1 MSEAQLV
8 TLTMVLGTFAADTIK
23 GALEDAGIPAMTR
36 AEQHGGWLFAGSG
49 GGLGLVAVLVE
60 PHRLE
65 EAKEV
70 LEAFDEADDQ
80 AGWPSEE

>member
-1 MSEAQLV
+1 MGAAQLV

-36 AEQHGGWLFAGSG
+36 PEQHGGWLFAGSG

-60 PHRLE
+60 PDRLE
-65 EAKEV
+65 EAREV
-70 LEAFDEADDQ
+70 LGALEEADEQ
-80 AGWPSEE
+80 PGWAPED

>member
-1 MSEAQLV
+1 MGKAQLI

-36 AEQHGGWLFAGSG
+36 PEQHGGWLFAGSG

-60 PHRLE
+60 PDRLQ
-65 EAKEV
+65 EAKDV
-70 LEAFDEADDQ
+70 LEAFEEADGQ
-80 AGWPSEE
+80 AEWSSED